1 MFRTYPICTA
11 DHKHRTGES
20 LREILRRVEQEI
32 ATDPARAA
40 RRRPLVAVQH
50 RSAFAP

>member
-11 DHKHRTGES
+11 DHKHRNGES

-32 ATDPARAA
+32 AAEPARAA
-40 RRRPLVAVQH
+40 RRRPVLAGSH
-50 RSAFAP
+50 RGAFAP